1 MACRYY
7 ALLAILGLVTLTSA
21 FAFAPRRVARPSSL
35 QQAAASPRSLAEVAQ
50 AGVVGRAASVT
61 AAVGALVVL
70 VPKKVLADD
79 EKAFIDALATIV
91 SAKAIVGPIDGY
103 IKARD
108 YDAGRTNVKYLL
120 NQLRIEKASTS
131 LIKGALEFGNPDG
144 PIDDA
149 QEAAANMGNYVIQLD
164 STIYTVIFIPSDD
177 SGGVPPAAEKYLVM
191 CTGYLNN
198 LTKALELLMS
208 LGTTE
213 QLAQAKKQSDAQLA
227 SLAEKA
233 ILFKKIARKTSI

>member
-7 ALLAILGLVTLTSA
+7 LLALLGLAVTLTSG
-21 FAFAPRRVARPSSL
+21 FSPIRCGQTSL
-35 QQAAASPRSLAEVAQ
+35 LQAAAAPRSIAEVAQ

-70 VPKKVLADD
+70 VPKRVLADD
-79 EKAFIDALATIV
+79 EKAFVDALATIV
-91 SAKAIVGPIDGY
+91 TAKAIVSPIDSY

-120 NQLRIEKASTS
+120 NQLRIEKASTN
-131 LIKGALEFGNPDG
+131 LIKGALDFGNPDG

-149 QEAAANMGNYVIQLD
+149 QEAAANMGNYAIQLD

-191 CTGYLNN
+191 LTGYLNN
-198 LTKALELLMS
+198 LTRALDLLIS
-208 LGTTE
+208 LGTPE
-213 QLAQAKKQSDAQLA
+213 QLAQAKKQSEAQLA
-227 SLAEKA
+227 SLPEKA